1 MTATYIAI
9 VDYRSETGK
18 TFDHIELTAK
28 EWPKA
33 MEEAEKLLTPDVY
46 LVKIAE
52 RTGRMVKAEGAKRI
66 PYTETLCHRG
76 HGWHTCS
83 PLHGEFSSTWERAD
97 YGSFV
102 DYSIKSF

>member
-9 VDYRSETGK
+9 IDYRSYADK
-18 TFDHIELTAK
+18 PFCPYCIELTAK

-66 PYTETLCHRG
+66 PYTETLCNRG
-76 HGWHTCS
+76 DGWHTCS
-83 PLHGEFSSTWERAD
+83 PLHGEFSSIWERAD

-102 DYSIKSF
+102 DYSIK